1 MSKKRAEM
9 RRAARQAAEPEIYHF
24 TASGM
29 REHDEIVSR
38 AALEQ
43 RKKELQKEAD
53 EQVKKALEC
62 YLDNV
67 GEADVEEILCYGLS
81 VSIRVLVEKF
91 GWSPP
96 VRGNDKRYKL
106 TRFVWD
112 AVNEI
117 EKIKATTNLKDYSL
131 ETEKRYGALFMTE
144 EE

>member
-9 RRAARQAAEPEIYHF
+9 RRAARQAAGPEIYHF

-67 GEADVEEILCYGLS
+67 GEADIANILCYGLA

-91 GWSPP
+91 GWNPA
-96 VRGNDKRYKL
+96 RGSDRRYNL
-106 TRFVWD
+106 ARF
-112 AVNEI
+112 AVYAVDEI
-117 EKIKATTNLKDYSL
+117 ERIKATTNLRDYSA
-131 ETEKRYGALFMTE
+131 ETEKLYGVSFEAE

>member
-1 MSKKRAEM
+1 MSKKRAEI
-9 RRAARQAAEPEIYHF
+9 RRAARAENEPYIYHF
-24 TASGM
+24 TAKSM
-29 REHDEIVSR
+29 RDHDEKQAR

-67 GEADVEEILCYGLS
+67 GEADIANILCYGLS

-91 GWSPP
+91 RWNPA
-96 VRGNDKRYKL
+96 RGDDRRYNLAK
-106 TRFVWD
+106 F
-112 AVNEI
+112 AVYAVEEI
-117 EKIKATTNLKDYSL
+117 DRIKETTTLKDYSA
-131 ETEKRYGALFMTE
+131 ETEKLYGISFESE